1 MKKIKL
7 ILAGRGSECYVHD
20 INEEQKERLVNG
32 GIEDDKIS
40 LELVCDILGVEWHEE
55 NARIYT
61 GASTSPD
68 SFYIAAYDEFNKL
81 IWESDENFEF
91 NDELDTYW
99 DGYEEVEWDPNKLI
113 IHDYIKGNFKEYEL
127 KLEEDFDPNKLSTVI
142 QDVGEIIQLIKD
154 LKYDDKEL
162 EDYEWGDYWSK
173 GLSFYLV

>member
-1 MKKIKL
+1 MKKVKL

-20 INEEQKERLVNG
+20 INEEQKERLING
-32 GIEDDKIS
+32 GIEEDKIS

-91 NDELDTYW
+91 NEELESHWYD
-99 DGYEEVEWDPNKLI
+99 EVEWEPNKLI
-113 IHDYIKGNFKEYEL
+113 IHDYIKGNYKEYTL
-127 KLEEDFDPNKLSTVI
+127 TLEEDFDPNKLSPVI